1 MSRPT
6 SVFRR
11 NWWRRLIVS
20 SGALT
25 ATFVVAQALSPV
37 ANAQPAPAPAPAKS
51 GEPPAE
57 PAPKAAEEPAPATPG
72 QDPTKGA
79 TTSTPVGPGAT
90 SGLPSSLSAPGKV
103 KGPPD
108 PTPEQLRALEML
120 QQEAGDYAADA
131 REYRSTLTRIIR
143 HHYEEK
149 RRRILSALDR
159 EIATETAGLKA
170 AREEAIKRLE
180 AFVAKYSGPNAHPE
194 STPDAMFRLAALY
207 EEREREASD
216 EIEIA
221 PGEAP
226 PYPDLGQAVALYKR
240 IIVEFPDYRELAGV
254 FYYLGHAYNDMG
266 RIEESQQV
274 WRSLVCRNHF
284 EYPVPP
290 DPEDPEKDSIARLP
304 QDHDTDWWLGWMSRH
319 GEPLDIQRGDPPQEN
334 VREPAGQRIVEN
346 REDEEIFVNPY
357 PSSCEIIPQKLP
369 EGEDPRYVAEIWW
382 RVGDHHFEEID
393 PFGGPYNLNRAETA
407 YRHAMTYEKPPVYDV
422 SMYKLAWTF
431 FKQQR
436 YQAAVEQFVD
446 LLLRT
451 DEMEKKTGNPQAD
464 FRSEAYAYIAG
475 SLTYLDFQGPGPDDP
490 YIARN
495 DIFDVESDAAVIE
508 EKMHAAIDRVQDP
521 TLVPQ
526 DKKWTI
532 DIYRALA
539 FEFKEYNHYHNLI
552 ELDEI
557 ILAKWPMHRDAP
569 LVQNQI
575 AETYEQLAGQTRG
588 EEHEKY
594 AAKALEARG
603 KLVNYVATPGVTPP
617 WVEAN
622 KEDPEAIRRAE
633 QLVRGGLRR
642 AAADHTN
649 AARALVQKARSE
661 EGTSREETFTRAL
674 QEYRLA
680 AKAWGG
686 YLLQDEN
693 AEDAYESRFWL
704 ADAYTNAVLIQAT
717 MGQTP
722 NAEEVQLA
730 RQYARDVRDS
740 NEDNKYLQPAA
751 MMVVRIAQQLVQLE
765 YKRFDDSGGSQGI
778 EKRTALKDTE
788 EGAEKAF
795 VTEPVPQPLVDLVES
810 FDEYI
815 ARVPVSAEPNP
826 AEPNH
831 NRFAYLAGEVPFL
844 YGQFE
849 DARKRLYPIYQTQC
863 GKTEFGY
870 LAWEKLITMANKE
883 NDFEESRKLA
893 KASQDKSCAV
903 GEDQKLAES
912 GIRDPTIQRG
922 YFQEAADAYKK
933 AQEMAKTDPDSA
945 ETKKQWR
952 KAAELYEGALRE
964 APERKEAPEAAILG
978 ASAYKQIGEYD
989 KAIGMYELFIKE
1001 YGSEDRLS
1009 KLEKGDPKKGT
1020 PPNKEEVEERVKFLK
1035 VAYDAL
1041 AEAYVL
1047 FFDYNRAAQTY
1058 EKISSVDRFE
1068 DADQREAARNAV
1080 FLYANIGDRDKME
1093 AAKARFFKMNPS
1105 AEERAD
1111 VEWLAS
1117 SLDLKQWDSKGPN
1130 KGSNATARTRAA
1142 AAMDKFYR
1150 KFKNDRAADA
1160 YTVQAAYH
1168 AFKLA
1173 EQGKD
1178 PRANEWRKRTMAAF
1192 DNYKASAGNNEE
1204 GTSKALGSIQADMA
1218 AEAHYLGIHEDIED
1232 NYDYDSGHHRY
1243 KGVID
1248 EVKKDFKKAV
1258 EEDAKK
1264 YYDQLQVVIDKYV
1277 SRRWAVAARARQGSL
1292 YDSARTGLYNARAP
1306 ALKLYSPKEEKLLKQ
1321 LDDLC
1326 VNQGSDQACEKYD
1339 IFTANRRTQWRQSRD
1354 QDLASADR
1362 AMTRGY
1368 VEAILWAKAWKV
1380 RVDAVDHAIAR
1391 LAFFTT
1397 IIGDD
1402 KLRDYSQGIQ
1412 NPETKTTFTYQDGMF
1427 LRMRRGLTTEIEPQV
1442 LVEPLPAIPASN

>member
-1 MSRPT
+1 L
-6 SVFRR
+6 VH
-11 NWWRRLIVS
+11 RLFAGI
-20 SGALT
+20 GGLLT
-25 ATFVVAQALSPV
+25 IFVVTQALSPT
-37 ANAQPAPAPAPAKS
+37 ALAQPSDAETDSAEAGAEETDPTAPGTAEPVSPAPADDPTTATTAP
-51 GEPPAE
+51 PPA
-57 PAPKAAEEPAPATPG
+57 G
-72 QDPTKGA
+72 
-79 TTSTPVGPGAT
+79 
-90 SGLPSSLSAPGKV
+90 PSSTADALPGLSAPGKAA
-103 KGPPD
+103 GPPD

-120 QQEAGDYAADA
+120 QQEADAYSEDA
-131 REYRSTLTRIIR
+131 RNYRSTLTRIIK

-149 RRRILSALDR
+149 RRRILAALDR

-216 EIEIA
+216 EIEVA

-226 PYPDLGQAVALYKR
+226 PYPDLDQAIALYKR
-240 IIVEFPDYRELAGV
+240 IIVEFPKYRELAGV
-254 FYYLGHAYNDMG
+254 FYYLGHAYNDVG
-266 RIEESQQV
+266 RIEEAQQV

-290 DPEDPEKDSIARLP
+290 DPEDPKKDSIARLP
-304 QDHDTDWWLGWMSRH
+304 QDHPADWWLGWMSRH
-319 GEPLDIQRGDPPQEN
+319 PMPLDEERGDGPQAD
-334 VREPAGQRIVEN
+334 VREPAGQTIPEE
-346 REDEEIFVNPY
+346 REDEEVFVNPY
-357 PSSCEIIPQKLP
+357 PYDCKGIPQELD
-369 EGEDPRYVAEIWW
+369 EGEDPRYLAEIWW
-382 RVGDHHFEEID
+382 RLGDFHFEEID
-393 PFGGPYNLNRAETA
+393 AFGGPYNLNRAEVA
-407 YRHAMTYEKPPVYDV
+407 YRHAMEIEKPPVYDV

-475 SLTYLDFQGPGPDDP
+475 SLTYLDFDGPAPNDP

-495 DIFDVESDAAVIE
+495 DIFDLESDGTVIE
-508 EKMHAAIDRVQDP
+508 DKMHVAIDRVQDP
-521 TLVPQ
+521 ELIPQ

-532 DIYRALA
+532 KIYQALA
-539 FEFKEYNHYHNLI
+539 FEFKEYNHFHNLI
-552 ELDEI
+552 ELDEM

-594 AAKALEARG
+594 AAKALDARG

-633 QLVRGGLRR
+633 QLVRSGLRR

-649 AARALVQKARSE
+649 AARRFVQKARAADGE
-661 EGTSREETFTRAL
+661 EKTQAFEQAL
-674 QEYRLA
+674 REYRLA

-704 ADAYTNAVLIQAT
+704 ADAYTNAVLIQT
-717 MGQTP
+717 TLGQTP
-722 NAEEVQLA
+722 NAEEIELA
-730 RQYARDVRDS
+730 RRYARDVRDS

-765 YKRFDDSGGSQGI
+765 YKRFEDSGGSRGI
-778 EKRTALKDTE
+778 EKRTALKETG
-788 EGAEKAF
+788 EGEEKAF
-795 VTEPVPQPLVDLVES
+795 VTEPVPQPLVDLVGA

-815 ARVPVSAEPNP
+815 ARVPISAEPNLD
-826 AEPNH
+826 EPNH
-831 NRFAYLAGEVPFL
+831 HRFAYLAGEIPFL

-863 GKTEFGY
+863 GQTEFGY

-883 NDFEESRKLA
+883 NNFEESRKLA

-903 GEDQKLAES
+903 GEDQKLAEA

-933 AQEMAKTDPDSA
+933 AQAMAEKDPDSA
-945 ETKKQWR
+945 ETKAQWR

-989 KAIGMYELFIKE
+989 KAISMYELFIKE
-1001 YGSEDRLS
+1001 YGSEERLS
-1009 KLEKGDPKKGT
+1009 KLEKGDPSKGVA
-1020 PPNKEEVEERVKFLK
+1020 PNKEEVKERVKFLK

-1058 EKISSVDRFE
+1058 EKIAGIDRFE
-1068 DADQREAARNAV
+1068 DQAQREAARNAV
-1080 FLYANIGDRDKME
+1080 FLYANIGDRTKMDR
-1093 AAKARFFKMNPS
+1093 AKNRFFDMKPS
-1105 AEERAD
+1105 AEERAE
-1111 VEWLAS
+1111 VEWLAAS
-1117 SLDLKQWDSKGPN
+1117 ADLKQWDAKGPN
-1130 KGSNATARTRAA
+1130 SGSNAAARQRATAS
-1142 AAMDKFYR
+1142 MDKYYR

-1168 AFKLA
+1168 AAKLA
-1173 EQGKD
+1173 RKAKD
-1178 PRANEWRKRTMAAF
+1178 PRAKQWCDRTMAQF
-1192 DNYKASAGNNEE
+1192 DSYMTSAGKNEE
-1204 GTSKALGSIQADMA
+1204 GKNKALGSIQADMA
-1218 AEAHYLGIHEDIED
+1218 AECDYRDVDADIEK
-1232 NYDYDSGHHRY
+1232 NFDYDSGHQRFA
-1243 KGVID
+1243 GVID
-1248 EVKKDFKKAV
+1248 EVKDDFKDAV
-1258 EEDAKK
+1258 ENDAKG
-1264 YYDQLQVVIDKYV
+1264 YYDRLQRVIDKYV

-1339 IFTANRRTQWRQSRD
+1339 IFTANRRTKWRQTRD
-1354 QDLASADR
+1354 QDLAAADK
-1362 AMTRGY
+1362 AMVRGY
-1368 VEAILWAKAWKV
+1368 VESILWAKDWKV

-1402 KLRDYSQGIQ
+1402 KLRQYSTGIK
-1412 NPETKTTFTYQDGMF
+1412 NPKTGAPFSYQDGMF
-1427 LRMRRGLTTEIEPQV
+1427 LRMRRGLITDVEPQI
-1442 LVEPLPAIPASN
+1442 LIEPLPAIPASP